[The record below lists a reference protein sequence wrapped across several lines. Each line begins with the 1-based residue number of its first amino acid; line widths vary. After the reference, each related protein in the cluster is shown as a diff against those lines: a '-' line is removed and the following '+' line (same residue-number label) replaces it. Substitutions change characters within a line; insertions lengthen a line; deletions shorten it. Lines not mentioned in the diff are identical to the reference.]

1 MNFVKFHIRDTLTR
15 TYYNMDRW
23 LVSAQVGTKTVCFE
37 DMGIKNFFE
46 TIESMDGLI
55 SDSDLD
61 WVNEICR
68 LVLKR
73 DYKQPSFKR
82 PPVATAS
89 NKRKEQ
95 VSIQEQNIMREMSA
109 KNDRASVRR

>member
-1 MNFVKFHIRDTLTR
+1 MNLVKFNIRDTLTR
-15 TYYNMDRW
+15 TNYNMDRW

-37 DMGIKNFFE
+37 DMGIKKFFV

-55 SDSDLD
+55 SDSDRE

-82 PPVATAS
+82 QPVATDR
-89 NKRKEQ
+89 RKEQ
-95 VSIQEQNIMREMSA
+95 VSIQEENIMREMSA

>member
-1 MNFVKFHIRDTLTR
+1 MNLVKFHIRDTLTR
-15 TYYNMDRW
+15 TNYNMDRW

-46 TIESMDGLI
+46 TIETMDGFIL
-55 SDSDLD
+55 DSDIG
-61 WVNEICR
+61 WVNEVCR

-73 DYKQPSFKR
+73 DYKQPQFKR
-82 PPVATAS
+82 RSVATDR
-89 NKRKEQ
+89 RKEQ

>member
-1 MNFVKFHIRDTLTR
+1 MNLVKFYIRDTLTR
-15 TYYNMDRW
+15 TKYNMDRW
-23 LVSAQVGTKTVCFE
+23 LVSAQVGTKTVYFE
-37 DMGIKNFFE
+37 NMGIKNFFE

-55 SDSDLD
+55 SDSDRE

-73 DYKQPSFKR
+73 DYKQPSFKSQ
-82 PPVATAS
+82 PAAT

-95 VSIQEQNIMREMSA
+95 ASIQEQNIMREMSA